1 MTKMTIAAFKQL
13 NKVKKPSKYRAIKCV
28 IDGIKFDSK
37 KEGERYGKLKIML
50 RAGIITDLKLQPVFE
65 LSSCKYKAD
74 FAYYK
79 DGVFIVEDVKGIK
92 TPIYRL
98 KKKMM
103 LNELG
108 ISILET

>member
-1 MTKMTIAAFKQL
+1 MTVAEYRALTAT
-13 NKVKKPSKYRAIKCV
+13 KKPKASKYHAIKVV

-37 KEGERYGKLKIML
+37 KEGARYGQLKIME

-65 LSSCKYKAD
+65 LSTCKYKAD
-74 FAYYK
+74 FAYYQA
-79 DGVFIVEDVKGIK
+79 GFFVVEDVKGVK

-108 ISILET
+108 IKIKET